1 MGRNMTWISTRAA
14 AQRRPTSGNSRWRR
28 GHRRGRTRREHVA
41 ARTGRANRR
50 GGLRFAPGAKE
61 SRERALLQWPPSRV
75 LRAVQSTPLRH
86 LMCSCAATRRQRR
99 TTGRELGETAG
110 ARPKRKAEGA
120 RALWAAASSGWT
132 IKNGCTRCNRRR
144 ERRADKAPRRS
155 HDFDAAGRECRLS
168 FLN

>member
-61 SRERALLQWPPSRV
+61 SRERALLQWPPSRM
-75 LRAVQSTPLRH
+75 LRAVQSTPPRRV
-86 LMCSCAATRRQRR
+86 MCSLCRYAAAEEDNWARIGRDHWRAAPAESGRGSGAFGRRIKRMDDQKWVHAMQSATRTARRQS
-99 TTGRELGETAG
+99 TAQE
-110 ARPKRKAEGA
+110 P
-120 RALWAAASSGWT
+120 WF
-132 IKNGCTRCNRRR
+132 
-144 ERRADKAPRRS
+144 RRS
-155 HDFDAAGRECRLS
+155 RSRMPA
-168 FLN
+168 